1 MEAQENP
8 MHKQRAF
15 TLIEL
20 LVVIAIIALLIG
32 ILVPASMKGIEMARR
47 APCANNL
54 KALGT
59 AALAYATDNGGA
71 LPHYRPLPPASGTFQ
86 EVPDFSAIA
95 VKVYTNNYVTD
106 FRLWICPSDKL
117 DGGVVPSPAKDPASF
132 KSQQCSCSYM
142 YVSGYHLMRTSEIP
156 ANAPVLCDESNEREY
171 GPATPGK
178 MPELTKDDN
187 HGANVRNVLF
197 LDGHVV
203 TLKDANAANSIFD
216 NLVNP
221 ESICSV
227 D

>member
-1 MEAQENP
+1 
-8 MHKQRAF
+8 MHKKSAF

-20 LVVIAIIALLIG
+20 LVVIAIIAMLMAI
-32 ILVPASMKGIEMARR
+32 IVPVSIKGIEMARR
-47 APCANNL
+47 SSCANNL
-54 KALGT
+54 KGLGIAFT
-59 AALAYATDNGGA
+59 SYAADYKGEM
-71 LPHYRPLPPASGTFQ
+71 PHHKPLPPAGEPFAET
-86 EVPDFSAIA
+86 PDFTAI
-95 VKVYTNNYVTD
+95 VVHVYTNGYVTD
-106 FRLWICPSDKL
+106 LKLWVCPSDKI
-117 DGGVVPSPAKDPASF
+117 DGNNIPVSVARDIGSF
-132 KSQQCSCSYM
+132 RSQQGNCSYM
-142 YVSGYHLMRTSEIP
+142 YISGYHLLRTQETP
-156 ANAPVLCDESNEREY
+156 ALAPLLCDESNEREY